1 MLLSRVLTSTCK
13 NSLRL
18 SSKSLRSL
26 STLPY
31 KKLPYD
37 SVEIEASL
45 LNLESVEFGNCMII
59 INIININININTNT
73 NTITINRNSIMDN
86 NKNIKR

>member
-1 MLLSRVLTSTCK
+1 MLLSRVVTSTCK

-18 SSKSLRSL
+18 SSQSLRSL
-26 STLPY
+26 SILPY

-45 LNLESVEFGNCMII
+45 LNLESVEFGNNYMI
-59 INIININININTNT
+59 INIIINTKT
-73 NTITINRNSIMDN
+73 NTINRYSIMDN
-86 NKNIKR
+86 NKIIKR